1 MTSRRI
7 RVNRRSAI
15 SLLLAVLILAIAV
28 TPVLAEEDEG
38 QGGRGS
44 AAGQAL
50 ISDDD
55 MGFLSLKTM
64 HPTVIIAE
72 TPAFVQ
78 VANDEEGGYLS
89 LKGASYARTRTLV
102 QATDESRGYLSLRGA
117 RQFIEPAPERL
128 TQPYLVL
135 VDDDA
140 MGFLSLR
147 TANDMLAIV
156 RSEALVSAK

>member
-1 MTSRRI
+1 
-7 RVNRRSAI
+7 
-15 SLLLAVLILAIAV
+15 VLILAIAV

-38 QGGRGS
+38 HGHRS
-44 AAGQAL
+44 AAGQAFIL
-50 ISDDD
+50 DDD

-64 HPTVIIAE
+64 HPTVVIAE
-72 TPAFVQ
+72 TPAFVR

-89 LKGASYARTRTLV
+89 LRGASYARTRALV
-102 QATDESRGYLSLRGA
+102 RATDESRGYLSLRGA
-117 RQFIEPAPERL
+117 RQFIAPAPELL
-128 TQPYLVL
+128 TQPYLVV

-140 MGFLSLR
+140 MGLLSLR